1 MPKIKL
7 PKALLANEHLLIRKR
22 AKRSMFAI
30 AKLKNISI
38 ADLQEEMIN
47 TYLDGQYLRAENRE
61 FYESYYISQSNQ

>member
-1 MPKIKL
+1 
-7 PKALLANEHLLIRKR
+7 
-22 AKRSMFAI
+22 MFAI